1 MNPTLRAQIRTL
13 KNYQAWRTGEDMRTM
28 DEAGIVPA
36 AITSALD
43 AVLKI
48 AEKYLRDGLN
58 DPASFNDANCS
69 ECGKSAADGWAL
81 YCVACVEKFN
91 SVNVPSDDDL
101 SELMGRFVGYSG
113 HIHDDAFIDCART
126 LLAKYGT
133 QK

>member
-1 MNPTLRAQIRTL
+1 MNPTLHAQILTL
-13 KNYQAWRTGEDMRTM
+13 KKYQAWRTGKDTRTM

-43 AVLKI
+43 AVLEI

-58 DPASFNDANCS
+58 ESASFNDANCS

-81 YCVACVEKFN
+81 YCVACFEKIN
-91 SVNVPSDDDL
+91 SVNVPSDNDIEML
-101 SELMGRFVGYSG
+101 AAGFAIEHKNGLLKF
-113 HIHDDAFIDCART
+113 ART
-126 LLAKYGT
+126 LLEKYGT

>member
-1 MNPTLRAQIRTL
+1 MNPTLHAQILTL
-13 KNYQAWRTGEDMRTM
+13 KKYQSWRTGKDERTM

-43 AVLKI
+43 AVLEI

-58 DPASFNDANCS
+58 ESASFNDANCS
-69 ECGKSAADGWAL
+69 ECGRSAADGWAL

-91 SVNVPSDDDL
+91 SVKVPSDDEILALIKGNLHPYTQDQFL
-101 SELMGRFVGYSG
+101 
-113 HIHDDAFIDCART
+113 AFARA
-126 LLAKYGT
+126 LLEKYGT